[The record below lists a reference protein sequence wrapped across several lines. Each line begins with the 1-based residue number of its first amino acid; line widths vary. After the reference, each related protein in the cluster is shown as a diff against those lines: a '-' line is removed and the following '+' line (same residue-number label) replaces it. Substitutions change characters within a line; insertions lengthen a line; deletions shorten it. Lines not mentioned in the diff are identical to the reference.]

1 MIRDFIIIYFLAND
15 CFHGCYKAHP
25 YCEPCGK
32 SDYSW
37 NYLIDELKESAGQWL
52 SREAVLVHW
61 SGEKI
66 FQQIGKVIYPYST
79 INSGHIIRW
88 HLGAYAVKLSIV
100 MV

>member
-52 SREAVLVHW
+52 SREAVLVFW
-61 SGEKI
+61 SGDKV
-66 FQQIGKVIYPYST
+66 FQQIGKLIYPKY
-79 INSGHIIRW
+79 
-88 HLGAYAVKLSIV
+88 YKPVYVAVTKQKTEYQ
-100 MV
+100 